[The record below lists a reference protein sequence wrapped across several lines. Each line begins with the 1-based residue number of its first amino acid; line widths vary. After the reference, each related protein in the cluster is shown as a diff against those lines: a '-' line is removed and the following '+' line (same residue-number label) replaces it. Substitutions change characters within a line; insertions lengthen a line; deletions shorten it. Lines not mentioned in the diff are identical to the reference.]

1 MKIKEA
7 KALEKE
13 YNEIAEQGRDLW
25 EKIEPLG
32 KRCSEILKTLKQENV
47 EFDEIALLFGSDLQ
61 IEVYGTDEEEA

>member
-32 KRCSEILKTLKQENV
+32 KRCNEILKTLKQENV